1 MKDFIDIYIKS
12 WNNQYALLGQVTSLF
27 VFTKS
32 YFDDK
37 TLFVGSDAMVNVVI
51 RHFVSSKSFLQCF
64 YTVGLASLVA
74 SSMYNSFSSL
84 YRFIS

>member
-32 YFDDK
+32 YFNNK
-37 TLFVGSDAMVNVVI
+37 TLFVGWDAVLNSI
-51 RHFVSSKSFLQCF
+51 ICYFVSSNSFSQCF
-64 YTVGLASLVA
+64 NTVGLASGVA
-74 SSMYNSFSSL
+74 SGM
-84 YRFIS
+84 